1 MTNVKKIIFIV
12 AALVCVQLQAE
23 VAVSTIWSAMP
34 GKGTQLLTN
43 GMEAKAI
50 HEKMGAEVSILV
62 DQDNDMHYVVGFS
75 DWVAWGK
82 FLDSMPGN
90 EEWQSFWQRAGEEA
104 SAEISGTFMLNVP
117 VVAKSQQVHMVFSW
131 DVQQGQTP
139 SFLALCQQSRKIHER
154 LGASV
159 GVNVDELAD
168 VHYELS
174 FENWEAYGKFS
185 ENLAVDS
192 EWQEFFRGA
201 NAEPVAEL
209 TKVWRLNRL

>member
-1 MTNVKKIIFIV
+1 M
-12 AALVCVQLQAE
+12 
-23 VAVSTIWSAMP
+23 
-34 GKGTQLLTN
+34 
-43 GMEAKAI
+43 
-50 HEKMGAEVSILV
+50 
-62 DQDNDMHYVVGFS
+62 
-75 DWVAWGK
+75 
-82 FLDSMPGN
+82 
-90 EEWQSFWQRAGEEA
+90 
-104 SAEISGTFMLNVP
+104 
-117 VVAKSQQVHMVFSW
+117 
-131 DVQQGQTP
+131 
-139 SFLALCQQSRKIHER
+139 QSRKIHER

-192 EWQEFFRGA
+192 EWQEFFSGA